1 MDFRQKIYLL
11 EDYPSETGPFLRAK
25 PPLNKDVYLKFRGI
39 HKHLQLQSH
48 GTSSEREASRM
59 TAIEVSKWWQKTGI
73 TLKSEYGLIYL
84 IENCHHK
91 WKVLFKQRLKITD
104 AQKKSRTVFLANM
117 EQPFWPVCP
126 KYEKLME
133 KSADPRKKEDYEWL
147 QRLKAGKPV
156 SLGPP
161 DRDYD
166 QRINRRV

>member
-1 MDFRQKIYLL
+1 
-11 EDYPSETGPFLRAK
+11 
-25 PPLNKDVYLKFRGI
+25 
-39 HKHLQLQSH
+39 
-48 GTSSEREASRM
+48 M

-166 QRINRRV
+166 QRINRRVQHQQVESGLPSTSQQSRARSSSHNREPLQNIDGNNLHL